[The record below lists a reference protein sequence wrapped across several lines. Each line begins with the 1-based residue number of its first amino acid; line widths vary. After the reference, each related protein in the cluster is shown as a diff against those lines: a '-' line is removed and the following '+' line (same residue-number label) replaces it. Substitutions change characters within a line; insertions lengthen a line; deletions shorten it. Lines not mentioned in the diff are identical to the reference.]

1 VIRVGLFD
9 DQELIRDGLSAI
21 LETADDVHVV
31 LAGSDGSALVRAV
44 RHGVELD
51 VALVDIRMPGMDGL
65 EATRQVT
72 ALAAAP
78 AVVVLTTFDE
88 DDYVLQA
95 LQAGAVGFLLKR
107 CTRADLLAGVR
118 AAAAGDAMLSPG
130 VTRTVIT
137 RMLAGLPDVCAPPP
151 QLVGLTGRETEV
163 LRGIGTGLTNA
174 EIAAHLHL
182 SESTVKTYVSA
193 VLSKTHSRDRVQA
206 ALLSIRSGLS
216 EL

>member
-1 VIRVGLFD
+1 MAGSSIR
-9 DQELIRDGLSAI
+9 
-21 LETADDVHVV
+21 VV
-31 LAGSDGSALVRAV
+31 LAGGDGSALVRAV
-44 RHGVELD
+44 RHGVGLD

-65 EATRQVT
+65 DATRQVA
-72 ALAAAP
+72 ALPAAP

-107 CTRADLLAGVR
+107 CTRGDLLAGVR

-130 VTRTVIT
+130 VTRSVIT
-137 RMLAGLPDVCAPPP
+137 RMLAGLPAVCAPPP
-151 QLVGLTGRETEV
+151 VVGPTGRETDV
-163 LRGIGTGLTNA
+163 RRGIGAGLTNA

-193 VLSKTHSRDRVQA
+193 VLAKTQSRDRVQA
-206 ALLSIRSGLS
+206 ALLSVRSGLA